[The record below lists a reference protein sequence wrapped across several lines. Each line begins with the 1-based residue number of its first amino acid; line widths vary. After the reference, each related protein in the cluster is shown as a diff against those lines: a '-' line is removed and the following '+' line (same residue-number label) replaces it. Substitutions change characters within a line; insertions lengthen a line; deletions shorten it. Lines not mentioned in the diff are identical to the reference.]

1 MRKTIYIAF
10 LLTIVLLLAFGTS
23 LETTQKEVFTLS
35 TKTKFF
41 IAGNQVKMEF
51 TSKSKNTNPQLYIIH
66 SYGKTLIN
74 GTYKNGKLSFILPE
88 VYSKK
93 TGTVSWFLIV
103 DEETLAQG
111 FFEIIPNQNTQTQ
124 IENYLGP
131 RSILAGG
138 KEFTMMVTVPTD
150 VFDNPVIDNTAVLIK
165 NQFLNNITVDAEKTK
180 NFIAWKNIFSN
191 KPSGKILVST
201 ECKNTASKEIETE
214 VYPNIATNF
223 SINYTRNHEFA
234 DGNQITTFST
244 SIIKDQFDNIV
255 SDGTL
260 VSFIITTQNNTILK
274 TFGTT
279 IKGIAT
285 GQLLHPDHADFYTVK
300 GYITGVAESNSLK
313 ILYKPILSKF
323 NYTFSDGNRTLTVG
337 PLKSFMNQVVPDG
350 IKVTVNVFHENKLI
364 TTLQEDTSNGIAKF
378 SISPDFY
385 KAENYR
391 FEITTLGIT
400 QKSETKYYVPN
411 QQ

>member
-1 MRKTIYIAF
+1 MRKTIYIV
-10 LLTIVLLLAFGTS
+10 LLLSIVLLLAFGTA
-23 LETTQKEVFTLS
+23 LEKTQKEVFSLS
-35 TKTKFF
+35 TKTRYFV
-41 IAGNQVKMEF
+41 AGNEIKMQF
-51 TSKSKNTNPQLYIIH
+51 SSDSKNTNPQLYIIH
-66 SYGKTLIN
+66 SYGKTLVEGISE
-74 GTYKNGKLSFILPE
+74 NGKLTFEIPDL
-88 VYSKK
+88 YAKK
-93 TGTVSWFLIV
+93 TGTVSWFLLASEKTI
-103 DEETLAQG
+103 AQG
-111 FFEIIPNQNTQTQ
+111 IFEIIPNKNTQTQ

-138 KEFTMMVTVPTD
+138 KEFTMMVAVPTD
-150 VFDNPVIDNTAVLIK
+150 SFDNPVMENTPVLIK
-165 NQFLNNITVDAEKTK
+165 NQFLNNITIDAEKTK
-180 NFIAWKNIFSN
+180 DFIAWKNIFSS

-201 ECKNTASKEIETE
+201 ECKNVATKEIETE
-214 VYPNIATNF
+214 VYPNVATNF
-223 SINYTRNHEFA
+223 SINYSRNHDFA

-244 SIIKDQFDNIV
+244 SIIKDQYENVV

-300 GYITGVAESNSLK
+300 GYITGIAESNSLN
-313 ILYKPILSKF
+313 IAYKPILSTF

-337 PLKSFMNQVVPDG
+337 PLKSFMNQLVPDG
-350 IKVTVNVFHENKLI
+350 IKVTVKIVHKNKVVS
-364 TTLQEDTSNGIAKF
+364 TLQEGTSNGSAKF
-378 SISPDFY
+378 YISSDFY
-385 KAENYR
+385 NEKNYR

-400 QKSETKYYVPN
+400 QKSETKYYDRH

>member
-1 MRKTIYIAF
+1 MKKTIYIVF
-10 LLTIVLLLAFGTS
+10 LLSIVLLLAFGTS
-23 LETTQKEVFTLS
+23 LETTQKEVFNLS

-41 IAGNQVKMEF
+41 TAGNQVKMEF
-51 TSKSKNTNPQLYIIH
+51 TSKSKTTNPQLYIVH

-74 GTYKNGKLSFILPE
+74 GTYKNGNLSFILPE
-88 VYSKK
+88 GYSDK
-93 TGTVSWFLIV
+93 TGTVSWFLIA
-103 DEETLAQG
+103 DEEKLAQG
-111 FFEIIPNQNTQTQ
+111 IFEIIPNQNTKTI

-150 VFDNPVIDNTAVLIK
+150 VFDNPVMENTAVLIK
-165 NQFLNNITVDAEKTK
+165 NQFLSNITIDAEKTK

-223 SINYTRNHEFA
+223 SINYIRNHEFA
-234 DGNQITTFST
+234 DGNQITTLTT
-244 SIIKDQFDNIV
+244 SIIKDYYDNVV

-285 GQLLHPDHADFYTVK
+285 GQLLHPDHPDFYTVK
-300 GYITGVAESNSLK
+300 GYITGIADSNSLT
-313 ILYKPILSKF
+313 IAYKPILSTF

-337 PLKSFMNQVVPDG
+337 PLKSFMNQLVPDG
-350 IKVTVNVFHENKLI
+350 IKVTVNVFQGNKLV
-364 TTLQEDTSNGIAKF
+364 TTLQEDISNGIAKF
-378 SISPDFY
+378 YISSDFY
-385 KAENYR
+385 KAKNYR

-400 QKSETKYYVPN
+400 QKSETKYYDPN

>member
-1 MRKTIYIAF
+1 MKKTIYIVF
-10 LLTIVLLLAFGTS
+10 LLSIVLLLAFGTS

-41 IAGNQVKMEF
+41 VAGNQVKMEF
-51 TSKSKNTNPQLYIIH
+51 TSKSKTTNPQLYIVH

-74 GTYKNGKLSFILPE
+74 GTYKNEKLSFIIPE

-93 TGTVSWFLIV
+93 TGTVSWFLIA
-103 DEETLAQG
+103 DEEKLAQG
-111 FFEIIPNQNTQTQ
+111 IFEIIPNQNTKTQ

-150 VFDNPVIDNTAVLIK
+150 VFDNPVMENTAVLIK
-165 NQFLNNITVDAEKTK
+165 NQFLSNITIDAEKTK

-223 SINYTRNHEFA
+223 NINYIRNHEFA
-234 DGNQITTFST
+234 DGNQITTLTT
-244 SIIKDQFDNIV
+244 SIIKDYYDNVV

-285 GQLLHPDHADFYTVK
+285 GQLLHPDHPDFYTVK
-300 GYITGVAESNSLK
+300 GYITGIADSNSLT
-313 ILYKPILSKF
+313 IAYKPILSTF
-323 NYTFSDGNRTLTVG
+323 NYTFSDGNRKLTVG
-337 PLKSFMNQVVPDG
+337 PLKSFMNQLVPDG
-350 IKVTVNVFHENKLI
+350 IKVTVNIYQGNKI
-364 TTLQEDTSNGIAKF
+364 VTTLQEDTSNGIAKF
-378 SISPDFY
+378 YISSDFY
-385 KAENYR
+385 KAKNYR

-400 QKSETKYYVPN
+400 QKSETKYYDPN